1 MASDSRRLDWVDM
14 AKGLSIFLVVM
25 MYAASSVG
33 EDTGGV
39 GVLHWA
45 IAFAT
50 PFRMPEFFLI
60 SGLFLS
66 QVIDRPWRTYADRRV
81 VHYLYFYALWAVIH
95 IVFKVGLLSANP
107 VGAVEQLAWAVVEPY
122 GVLWF
127 IYMLAVVSAVTKLL
141 HSLRA
146 PVWGVFAIA
155 AILQMSSV
163 HTGSYLVDQF
173 CAYFVYFYAGYILA
187 PQLFRL
193 ADWAGYNPV
202 PALVGLAVWAVVN
215 AALVFSPAFQFAGL
229 AFPGFHMDAIHPLP
243 GIANLPGVHL
253 ALALIGTSALC
264 VIAALLTRLPWMNWL
279 RWMGSKSLI
288 VYVAFVLPMG
298 IARAVLI
305 KLGIDEPTVLS
316 LLLMVI
322 SITAPLVLYWLTE
335 RIGYGK
341 FLFERPNWAHLANT
355 SKPRGKVAT
364 APAE

>member
-1 MASDSRRLDWVDM
+1 MSADTRRLDWVDM

-95 IVFKVGLLSANP
+95 IVFKVGLLATDP
-107 VGAVEQLAWAVVEPY
+107 VGAVEQLAWAVIQPY

-141 HSLRA
+141 HGLRA
-146 PVWGVFAIA
+146 PVWAVFGVG

-163 HTGSYLVDQF
+163 HTGSYLIDQF
-173 CAYFVYFYAGYILA
+173 AAYFVFFYAGYVLA

-193 ADWAGYNPV
+193 ADWAGYHI
-202 PALVGLAVWAVVN
+202 GLALAGLTAWALLN
-215 AALVFSPAFQFAGL
+215 AALVFSP
-229 AFPGFHMDAIHPLP
+229 GFRMDPVHPVM
-243 GIANLPGVHL
+243 GIAGLPGVHL
-253 ALALIGTSALC
+253 VLALVGTAALC
-264 VIAALLTRLPWMNWL
+264 IIAALLTRLPSMNWL

-298 IARAVLI
+298 IARTVLI
-305 KLGIDEPTVLS
+305 KFGVDEPTLLS
-316 LLLMVI
+316 LSTMAVAII
-322 SITAPLVLYWLTE
+322 SPLVLYWIVQRTGL
-335 RIGYGK
+335 GK
-341 FLFERPNWAHLANT
+341 FLFERPAWAHLPG
-355 SKPRGKVAT
+355 SRQPRADVVAT
-364 APAE
+364 PAE